1 MGELRILTSMSA
13 AQMAYGIPKHLLTPG
28 DTKVIFDSKNKD
40 EVAAAKDQFKS
51 LIKKGFTAYTV
62 GKDHKKNEK
71 VTKFDK
77 SEGKYIMVPPVAG
90 G

>member
-13 AQMAYGIPKHLLTPG
+13 AKLYGIPEHLLTPG
-28 DTKVIFDSKNKD
+28 DTKIIFDPDNKD
-40 EVAAAKDQFKS
+40 EVEVAKEQFKS
-51 LIKKGFTAYTV
+51 LLKRGFTAYTV
-62 GKDHKKNEK
+62 GKDHEKDEK

-77 SEGKYIMVPPVAG
+77 REGKYILVPKIAG